1 VLLWEIGGCGGFVV
15 TANRSRLKAQE
26 YSPAKAQRRK
36 VLPHF
41 QGFSLRLCAF
51 AGEIPLG
58 MVVAKCHDELRS
70 LERKLIMK
78 TVVSF
83 LLGAVMLFGAATL
96 GLQSA
101 TANAKDKHDKNYWKH
116 HHHRHH
122 KHHHQY
128 KTHLSY

>member
-1 VLLWEIGGCGGFVV
+1 
-15 TANRSRLKAQE
+15 
-26 YSPAKAQRRK
+26 
-36 VLPHF
+36 
-41 QGFSLRLCAF
+41 
-51 AGEIPLG
+51 
-58 MVVAKCHDELRS
+58 
-70 LERKLIMK
+70 MK

-122 KHHHQY
+122 KHHHR
-128 KTHLSY
+128 KNHLSY